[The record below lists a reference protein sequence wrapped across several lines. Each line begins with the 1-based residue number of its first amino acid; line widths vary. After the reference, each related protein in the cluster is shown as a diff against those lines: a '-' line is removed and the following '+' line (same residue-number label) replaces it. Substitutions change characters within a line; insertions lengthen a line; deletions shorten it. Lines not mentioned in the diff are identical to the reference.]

1 MKLLILTIIVE
12 HKEALV
18 QLLKKAHIDRYSTSE
33 IKGHK
38 EGSSSLSASNWFSNI
53 SGDVNSEMLFS
64 FVEEEKIKLLFE
76 LIKEFNAEL
85 PTNNPIKGVVLPI
98 ESYI

>member
-18 QLLKKAHIDRYSTSE
+18 GLLEQAHIDRYSTSE

-38 EGSSSLSASNWFSNI
+38 EGVSSLSAANWFSNI
-53 SGDVNSEMLFS
+53 SGNVNSEMVFS

-76 LIKEFNAEL
+76 LIKKFNSDL
-85 PTNNPIKGVVLPI
+85 PTNNPIKAVVLPI